1 MGVFI
6 VQQGNAVEN
15 KPKQGAKGKH
25 SGTKD
30 KRFDKTLKKAMEL
43 GMGDKGLAK
52 RGSPSRAPNFW
63 CNEEEEGS

>member
-1 MGVFI
+1 M
-6 VQQGNAVEN
+6 NLN
-15 KPKQGAKGKH
+15 KEGRGKH
-25 SGTKD
+25 SGSKD
-30 KRFDKTLKKAMEL
+30 KRLDQTLKKAMEL